1 LTEPSGTGVGGELA
15 RAREAHGLAL
25 ADVAQQLKFAPRQL
39 EALEQERFDLL
50 PGGTFVRGMVRSYA
64 RLLKLDA
71 DPLVGR
77 IADRFDAPDSN
88 RLADRYRQPVPF
100 SDNARRSTLVY
111 LGLSL
116 GILAAVGGVAYE
128 WYHERPGMKQLA
140 GPAPAAA
147 QRPVEAPHARPLP
160 LPPQAV
166 PAQQAS
172 AKLEGKTMIQEN
184 ATVGEKTVALQ
195 LPRPAGVHR
204 IVLRC
209 EEEAWLEVTDALGR
223 QLLSSL
229 NPAGAE
235 RVVQGRP
242 PFSLVIGNASHV
254 RISYNERPVD
264 LQPHTKVE
272 VARFTLP

>member
-1 LTEPSGTGVGGELA
+1 
-15 RAREAHGLAL
+15 
-25 ADVAQQLKFAPRQL
+25 
-39 EALEQERFDLL
+39 
-50 PGGTFVRGMVRSYA
+50 MVRSYA

-147 QRPVEAPHARPLP
+147 QRPVEAPRARPLP

-195 LPRPAGVHR
+195 PPRPAGVHR